1 VESGL
6 NKTPRGIPMVLCVR
20 SSVRDCVRVRLNTI
34 ESKMSATA
42 NVAREN
48 EEIIKLKLDLS
59 NERERYMGLELNML
73 EIVREK
79 NNEIQNLN

>member
-1 VESGL
+1 M
-6 NKTPRGIPMVLCVR
+6 TM
-20 SSVRDCVRVRLNTI
+20 LNTI

-42 NVAREN
+42 NVSHEN

-73 EIVREK
+73 E
-79 NNEIQNLN
+79 

>member
-1 VESGL
+1 M
-6 NKTPRGIPMVLCVR
+6 TM
-20 SSVRDCVRVRLNTI
+20 LNTI

-42 NVAREN
+42 NVSHEN

>member
-1 VESGL
+1 MA
-6 NKTPRGIPMVLCVR
+6 NNVLLICLILITL
-20 SSVRDCVRVRLNTI
+20 SSTFELDMTMLNTI

-42 NVAREN
+42 NVSHEN